1 MAQLAERVRWM
12 KPSPTLEINARAKQL
27 RADGVDVLSFAAGEP
42 DFATP
47 AHIREAARQAIED
60 GYTRY
65 TAVAGDPDLRAEVS
79 DQFSKSRGVDVAP
92 EQVIIGCGAKQIIAH
107 FLHAVLD
114 PGDEVILPVPCWVS
128 YPTQVRMAGG
138 TALLAETKASE
149 GWRLQPE
156 VLERHLTNRTR
167 ALVLNAPC
175 NPTGGGYESS
185 DLEALAKVLEAYPDV
200 WVMSDE
206 IYRSITF
213 DGFVQHSIATVAPSL
228 VDRVLVVDGV
238 SKRYSMTGWRVGWGV
253 GPSQLIASISRLAG
267 QVTSCAPAFSQRA
280 ALAALTGD

>member
-1 MAQLAERVRWM
+1 M